1 MDNENIVEFSQDDD
15 ALVKLVPI
23 SEMYKGWFLDYAS
36 YVILERSVP
45 LVFDGLKPV
54 QRRILH
60 SLRELHDG
68 RYHKVANIIGNT
80 MKYHPHGDTSI
91 GDALVK
97 VGQKDLL
104 IDTQGNWGNI
114 TTGDRAAA
122 PRYIEAR
129 LTKFALDVVFSPK
142 VTDWQASY
150 DGRSKEP
157 IALPVKFPLL
167 LHQGAEGIAVG
178 LSTKILPHNFIE
190 LIDASISI
198 LKGKGKRIFP
208 DFLTGGIADFS
219 DYNDGKRGGKVLI
232 RARIINLESNV
243 LKITEIPYNTTTTSL
258 IESILRANEK
268 GKIKIKKIEDNTAE
282 NVEIL
287 IYLPSGVSIDKSID
301 ALYAFTDCQVSVSP
315 LSCVILNDQ
324 PVFLGVSEILKI
336 STDNTKNILLK
347 ELKIKLSELEDKWQF
362 LSLER
367 IFIENRIYRKIEEL
381 TSWSEVLKVIY
392 NSVLPFEKDL
402 IRKVTDEDIVQ
413 LTEIKI
419 KKITRYDLDKE
430 KEKIQSIETLIEQT
444 KENIQ
449 NITEYAINY
458 FKNLKNEHSGGQ
470 NRKTEIRIF
479 DKIIATKVAIA
490 NQRLYVNRKDGF
502 IGTSLRKD
510 EFVCEC
516 SDLDNLIAFK
526 KDGSMVVTKTA
537 NKSFVGKDII
547 HVAVFKKNDDRT
559 IYNMIYR
566 DNVSN
571 KSYIKRF
578 PVKGVTRDKQYL
590 LAGSNNAT
598 VLYFTANKNGEAEL
612 VSVILRAKAKLKKLK
627 FDINFKDVLI
637 KNRSVRGNI
646 LTSHS
651 INRVELKSKG
661 ISTLSGKKIWYDN
674 SINRLNEDERGEF
687 LGEFMA
693 DDKIIIISSSGY
705 YDFVSYDLSTHFPED
720 MVLIEKFS
728 HEKPITAVYF
738 YESKNQFYI
747 KRFIPELKTKK
758 IYFIDQAKES
768 YLELVFSD
776 PLAGLELSF
785 TKPRNKAVRENQVI
799 NSKDFISVKGVSAIG
814 NQLSK
819 YSIKNISLIQL
830 SNDDIENSL
839 EHNKTILNTPN
850 NDVDSINPDH
860 NQDDLNFE
868 DGQIK
873 MNF

>member
-219 DYNDGKRGGKVLI
+219 DYKDGKRGGKVLI
-232 RARIINLESNV
+232 RAKIINLESNV

-287 IYLPSGVSIDKSID
+287 IYLPSGVSIDKTID

-315 LSCVILNDQ
+315 LSLC
-324 PVFLGVSEILKI
+324 
-336 STDNTKNILLK
+336 
-347 ELKIKLSELEDKWQF
+347 
-362 LSLER
+362 
-367 IFIENRIYRKIEEL
+367 
-381 TSWSEVLKVIY
+381 
-392 NSVLPFEKDL
+392 
-402 IRKVTDEDIVQ
+402 DI
-413 LTEIKI
+413 
-419 KKITRYDLDKE
+419 
-430 KEKIQSIETLIEQT
+430 
-444 KENIQ
+444 
-449 NITEYAINY
+449 
-458 FKNLKNEHSGGQ
+458 
-470 NRKTEIRIF
+470 
-479 DKIIATKVAIA
+479 
-490 NQRLYVNRKDGF
+490 
-502 IGTSLRKD
+502 
-510 EFVCEC
+510 
-516 SDLDNLIAFK
+516 
-526 KDGSMVVTKTA
+526 
-537 NKSFVGKDII
+537 
-547 HVAVFKKNDDRT
+547 
-559 IYNMIYR
+559 
-566 DNVSN
+566 
-571 KSYIKRF
+571 
-578 PVKGVTRDKQYL
+578 
-590 LAGSNNAT
+590 
-598 VLYFTANKNGEAEL
+598 
-612 VSVILRAKAKLKKLK
+612 
-627 FDINFKDVLI
+627 
-637 KNRSVRGNI
+637 
-646 LTSHS
+646 
-651 INRVELKSKG
+651 
-661 ISTLSGKKIWYDN
+661 
-674 SINRLNEDERGEF
+674 
-687 LGEFMA
+687 
-693 DDKIIIISSSGY
+693 
-705 YDFVSYDLSTHFPED
+705 
-720 MVLIEKFS
+720 
-728 HEKPITAVYF
+728 
-738 YESKNQFYI
+738 
-747 KRFIPELKTKK
+747 
-758 IYFIDQAKES
+758 
-768 YLELVFSD
+768 
-776 PLAGLELSF
+776 
-785 TKPRNKAVRENQVI
+785 
-799 NSKDFISVKGVSAIG
+799 
-814 NQLSK
+814 
-819 YSIKNISLIQL
+819 
-830 SNDDIENSL
+830 
-839 EHNKTILNTPN
+839 
-850 NDVDSINPDH
+850 
-860 NQDDLNFE
+860 
-868 DGQIK
+868 
-873 MNF
+873 